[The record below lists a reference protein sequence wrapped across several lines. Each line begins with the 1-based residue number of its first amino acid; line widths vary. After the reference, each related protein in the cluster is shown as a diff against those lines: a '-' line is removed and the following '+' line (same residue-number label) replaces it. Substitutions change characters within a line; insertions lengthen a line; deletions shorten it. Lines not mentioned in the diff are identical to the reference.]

1 MTNFFAKRLFYLLLT
16 MVVVS
21 FVVFIAMEFTPG
33 QAARKVLGPF
43 ATQNQV
49 DILTEEMGLNRPVI
63 VRYLDWAGKVVHGD
77 LGVSTLYKHPVAE
90 VLGDRLR
97 NTGFLAAIAFAVIV
111 PLSIILGVV
120 AGMREASRLDRVISL
135 ASIVTTSIPEFV
147 SGVFLVS
154 IFVISLKVL
163 PGVSTL
169 DTGGGR
175 WGLASQMVLPVTVAV
190 LYDLGYV
197 VRMVRASMVD
207 VMTRPYIRTA
217 VLKGMSFRN
226 VVLKHA
232 LRNAMI
238 APFTVILL
246 QINYL
251 VTGLVVVEALFAYPG
266 FGQMVLAA
274 GLNQDVALVEAGA
287 LVAVCVNVA
296 TQIAGDLVYMTLN
309 PQIRL
314 R

>member
-1 MTNFFAKRLFYLLLT
+1 VPA
-16 MVVVS
+16 S
-21 FVVFIAMEFTPG
+21 
-33 QAARKVLGPF
+33 
-43 ATQNQV
+43 
-49 DILTEEMGLNRPVI
+49 IL
-63 VRYLDWAGKVVHGD
+63 
-77 LGVSTLYKHPVAE
+77 
-90 VLGDRLR
+90 
-97 NTGFLAAIAFAVIV
+97 
-111 PLSIILGVV
+111 LGVV
-120 AGMREASRLDRVISL
+120 AGMRESSRIDRFVSL
-135 ASIVTTSIPEFV
+135 ASIITTSVPEFV
-147 SGVFLVS
+147 SGVVLVT
-154 IFVISLKVL
+154 IFVISLKLL

-169 DTGGGR
+169 DSSAGG
-175 WGLASQMVLPVTVAV
+175 WGIASQLVLPVLVAV

-217 VLKGMSFRN
+217 ILKGMSFRD
-226 VVLKHA
+226 VVMKHA

-251 VTGLVVVEALFAYPG
+251 VTGLVVVESLFAYPG

-274 GLNQDVALVEAGA
+274 GLNQDVALVEAAA
-287 LVAVCVNVA
+287 LVAVCLNVA

-314 R
+314 G